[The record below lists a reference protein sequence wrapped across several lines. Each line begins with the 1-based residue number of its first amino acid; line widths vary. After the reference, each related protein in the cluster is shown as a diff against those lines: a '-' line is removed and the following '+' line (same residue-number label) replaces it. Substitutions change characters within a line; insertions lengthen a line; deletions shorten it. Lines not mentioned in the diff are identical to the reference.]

1 MIEEFQK
8 MKRLLVNNVYYPKV
22 IYFLRIKRIKNY
34 FKRFYGNLTAKI
46 ILFVLAFLIIFTG
59 GFYAGRNFTGEI
71 NFNFWKNKSNLSKDN
86 VYKAIVKI
94 KTVAQNRQ
102 YDVAENSSGS
112 GIVISPGGL
121 ILTNYHVVTVE
132 DDFNDPRET
141 GYTICLTEDTS
152 KAPNCDYFAK
162 LVERNKDLDLAIL
175 QIEPIPGLGQ
185 AEVFDYLDLN
195 TADNTKIGDE
205 VTALGYP
212 GIGEETITI
221 TQGIVSGKNDKYEKK
236 WIKTDAVVSYGNSGG
251 AAIDASGKV
260 VGITSSAYADTLGSL
275 GYVINVKSINQWLLD
290 NKVKSA
296 QDISFQNQLINFIKK
311 QKELLISDS
320 YTNNKP
326 KFTLTRPSDWEF
338 DHFTES
344 AVYMDKKSDDEGGMF
359 SVYSLEQPILVGLDD
374 IVPFLKDDSMDG
386 GDMFFPNIK
395 EEKVVKVGGQQAKR
409 ISFYDQ
415 DGEVNAY
422 IVPFENYFILIY
434 YDYGKDD
441 KNKKEVD
448 QIINSIK
455 FESSKEKFTEVREY
469 KNVNPN
475 FELKLGSD
483 WAVLGHNRKSVPV
496 KVANKKIKQA
506 FYYVRIEKADES
518 NKDFTN
524 QEYLD
529 DLKKT
534 VEEINKGGSDTD
546 FNLEV
551 TEYNQNVAM
560 NKTITGAMRYKSIQR
575 SATTKK
581 VQAQSIFYV
590 KKVGDKYINIGFDLY
605 SDSSALYNQAQA
617 ELNKMLEGFALK

>member
-22 IYFLRIKRIKNY
+22 IHFLRIKKIKKY
-34 FKRFYGNLTAKI
+34 FKRFYGNLMVKI
-46 ILFVLAFLIIFTG
+46 ILFILVFLIIFTG
-59 GFYAGRNFTGEI
+59 GFYAGRNYNGEI
-71 NFNFWKNKSNLSKDN
+71 SFNFWKNNHAKDN
-86 VYKAIVKI
+86 AYKAIVKI
-94 KTVAQNRQ
+94 KTIAQNRQ
-102 YDVAENSSGS
+102 NDVAEASTGS
-112 GIVISPGGL
+112 GIVISPDGL

-132 DDFNDPRET
+132 DDFNDSRET
-141 GYTICLTEDTS
+141 GYTICLSEDTS
-152 KAPNCDYFAK
+152 KAPNCDYLAK

-175 QIEPIPGLGQ
+175 QIKTIPGLGQ
-185 AEVFDYLDLN
+185 AKVFDYLDLN

-205 VTALGYP
+205 ITALGYP

-221 TQGIVSGKNDKYEKK
+221 TQGIVSGKNEKYEKK

-251 AAIDASGKV
+251 AAIDALGKV

-290 NKVKSA
+290 NKVKPA
-296 QDISFQNQLINFIKK
+296 QDISFQDQLINLIKE
-311 QKELLISDS
+311 QKELLTSDI
-320 YTNNKP
+320 YINNRP
-326 KFTLTRPSDWEF
+326 KFTLIRPSDWEF

-344 AVYMDKKSDDEGGMF
+344 VVYLDKKSDDEGGF
-359 SVYSLEQPILVGLDD
+359 LTVYSLKQPISVGLDD

-395 EEKVVKVGGQQAKR
+395 EEKIIKVGGQQAKK
-409 ISFYDQ
+409 ISFYNQ

-422 IVPFENYFILIY
+422 IVPFENYFVLIY

-448 QIINSIK
+448 QVINSIK
-455 FESSKEKFTEVREY
+455 FENSNEKFTEVREY
-469 KNVNPN
+469 KNVDPN

-483 WAVLGHNRKSVPV
+483 WAVLGQNRKSVPM
-496 KVANKKIKQA
+496 KVAYKKIKQA
-506 FYYVRIEKADES
+506 FYYARVEKADES

-529 DLKKT
+529 NLKKT

-551 TEYNQNVAM
+551 TEYNPNVVM
-560 NKTITGAMRYKSIQR
+560 NKTVTGAMRYRSIQR

-581 VQAQSIFYV
+581 VQAQSVFYV

-605 SDSSALYNQAQA
+605 SDNSVLYNQAQA
-617 ELNKMLEGFALK
+617 ELSKMLEGFALIN